1 MLNFYLVPK
10 LKGPARFIPKETWME
25 TKQVFLT
32 MAITLG
38 SRHLYTFYAVSCK
51 LGRSIVKNRT
61 LSNRTLFPWFLTTF
75 LTTMWWRRLPKN
87 FGKGHYS
94 CGERVWEVRFI
105 LISVW
110 FTAAFRSRR
119 DISNQ
124 ILTYLPNTIAC
135 FLHPCPSTS
144 ALYTQLLLQTKQ
156 ALPFSSNPLIKQ
168 CHAAPSYTWTNTVYI
183 IAS

>member
-1 MLNFYLVPK
+1 
-10 LKGPARFIPKETWME
+10 ME
-25 TKQVFLT
+25 TNQVFLT

-38 SRHLYTFYAVSCK
+38 SHHLYTFRAVSCK
-51 LGRSIVKNRT
+51 LGRSASVVVENGM

-75 LTTMWWRRLPKN
+75 FTTMWWRRLPKN
-87 FGKGHYS
+87 FGTGHYS

-144 ALYTQLLLQTKQ
+144 ALYTQLLPDKV
-156 ALPFSSNPLIKQ
+156 SSNPLIKQ